1 MSELDNK
8 ILIIGESC
16 NDVFCYGEC
25 NRLAPASPVPVFNM
39 LGLKNS
45 PGMAKNVQRNIN
57 ALGHE
62 CDIITND
69 NWEEISKTRYV
80 HHNTNHFF
88 LRVDEND
95 DNIER
100 CDIKNMDFS
109 KYDIIV
115 ISDYDKGFLTKED
128 IYNISSNHDCVFM
141 DTKKKIGR
149 LVH

>member
-62 CDIITND
+62 CDI
-69 NWEEISKTRYV
+69 
-80 HHNTNHFF
+80 
-88 LRVDEND
+88 
-95 DNIER
+95 ER

-141 DTKKKIGR
+141 DTKKK
-149 LVH
+149 